1 MRVGCFEFLEDLVF
15 RGRDLGFV
23 VFLEMGDEVGGFDGE
38 DGEFVGFEALF
49 GEGLELFG

>member
-1 MRVGCFEFLEDLVF
+1 MRVRSFEFLEDLVL
-15 RGRDLGFV
+15 RGGDLRFV

-38 DGEFVGFEALF
+38 DGEFVGFEGLF